1 MIGILTWFLEADNGE
16 LVTDHTI
23 EVVRCRDCRY
33 FHKTAPHRYRPD
45 TVRLHEFVEAN
56 KPHMTWN
63 ELYDAVTAE
72 GFRYKNADS
81 LRHSYIQIC
90 ERHLKYR
97 CSRFGT
103 NDLDGFCA
111 WGERKVEG

>member
-1 MIGILTWFLEADNGE
+1 MSEAQDRIKSAFYMIAPDE
-16 LVTDHTI
+16 VV
-23 EVVRCRDCRY
+23 VVRCRDCEHFKRA
-33 FHKTAPHRYRPD
+33 APRRAHTD
-45 TVRLHEFVEAN
+45 TIRMREFVEAN

-81 LRHSYIQIC
+81 LRHSYIHVC

-97 CSRFGT
+97 CLRFGT
-103 NDLDGFCA
+103 NDPDGFCA
-111 WGERKVEG
+111 WGERVER